1 MQLAPPPEDAPR
13 TPAARLSLPTL
24 WRRLLA
30 LLTVAVT
37 IPLLTSCYVPN
48 DFVAEI
54 RLSHD
59 GDFALIYQG
68 NLTWAP
74 LYKEIREGR
83 LTVAEIQDKESA
95 LVRDLERDGAFKQV
109 IPLGSGT
116 FKVRYEL
123 KGRFTGTRAVTFVR
137 RSAALLTMELK
148 PDGTVHIW
156 SSSDPKLRNPEQ
168 LESLGLR
175 TQGRLRIITDA
186 PVLRHNAY
194 RVVDSMPGYPAYRV
208 YDWTINSVRTP
219 RPTLVARLFNPE
231 LTGRPMPPPP

>member
-1 MQLAPPPEDAPR
+1 
-13 TPAARLSLPTL
+13 
-24 WRRLLA
+24 
-30 LLTVAVT
+30 
-37 IPLLTSCYVPN
+37 VPN

-59 GDFALIYQG
+59 GDYALIYQG

-74 LYKEIREGR
+74 LYKDIREGR
-83 LTVAEIQDKESA
+83 LSRAEIQDKEAA
-95 LVRDLERDGAFKQV
+95 LVRDLERDGAFKE
-109 IPLGSGT
+109 ITPLGSGT
-116 FKVRYEL
+116 FRVRYEL

-137 RSAALLTMELK
+137 RSAALLTMELR

-175 TQGRLRIITDA
+175 TQGRLRVITDA

-194 RVVDSMPGYPAYRV
+194 RVIDSMPDYPAYRI
-208 YDWTINSVRTP
+208 YDWNINSVRTP
-219 RPTLVARLFNPE
+219 RPVLVARLFNPD
-231 LTGRPMPPPP
+231 LTGRAMPPAPKPSP